1 MTLIKARENFFKYN
15 SHGLLGVAEV
25 NQLILL

>member
-1 MTLIKARENFFKYN
+1 MTFIKARENFFKYS

-25 NQLILL
+25 SQLILL